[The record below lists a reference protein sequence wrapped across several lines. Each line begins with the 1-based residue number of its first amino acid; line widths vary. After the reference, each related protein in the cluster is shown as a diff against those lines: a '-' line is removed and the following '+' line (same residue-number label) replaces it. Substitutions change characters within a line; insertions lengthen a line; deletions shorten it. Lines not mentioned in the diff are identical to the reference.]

1 LNFLDQPTTFIKTN
15 RNVLRE
21 ILADAL
27 ETVSLANAIADGR
40 NDDFVL

>member
-1 LNFLDQPTTFIKTN
+1 MIAIISLNDDKTN

-27 ETVSLANAIADGR
+27 EEVGLANAIVDGR
-40 NDDFVL
+40 NDDFVS